1 MQTEYCN
8 LKDYRLLCKPER
20 SQYDENEIKL

>member
-1 MQTEYCN
+1 

-20 SQYDENEIKL
+20 SQYDENEI